1 MKISL
6 FNFSLHLFFWIAFYL
21 VPFVDPKGVQPIPSE
36 GIQFLDEHL
45 LVNHIYFIF
54 IFYFNSSVLIPK
66 LLKRSSVI
74 YISSLLILIITILSI
89 SYFIFPFLPTY
100 IPPPN
105 LGRGIPSPESIRGN
119 QLIALSLPLLFI
131 LFISISYRL
140 LTDRFKEEKLRKEK
154 ETENLK
160 TELSFLRSQ
169 ISPHFIFNALNSSII
184 LVRKQS
190 EKAEGSLLKL
200 ASIIRYMLYESD
212 EDKVSIHDELE
223 YISDYIDLQVI
234 RFGDTVN
241 IIQKV
246 DIPSDLELNIEP
258 MLLIPYIENA
268 FKHGTS
274 VIDSPEIEIHIYINK
289 NRFQLDVKN
298 KFKENYSKFDSKN
311 QGIGLVNVKRR
322 LDLLYPTKYQLN
334 VSKESN
340 WYCVS
345 LSLAILKDD

>member
-1 MKISL
+1 MK
-6 FNFSLHLFFWIAFYL
+6 NFSWLTYCLHLLFWIAFYL
-21 VPFVDPKGVQPIPSE
+21 VPFVDPKGVQPIPRE
-36 GIQFLDEHL
+36 GGQFLDEHL
-45 LVNHIYFIF
+45 LVNHLYFIF
-54 IFYFNSSVLIPK
+54 VFYFNSAFLIPWLLKKSSVL
-66 LLKRSSVI
+66 
-74 YISSLLILIITILSI
+74 YIFSLIGLFSIVLWI
-89 SYFIFPFLPTY
+89 SYVIFPFLPTY

-105 LGRGIPSPESIRGN
+105 LGRGIPSPDSIRGN

-140 LTDRFKEEKLRKEK
+140 LTDRFREEKLRKEK

-190 EKAEGSLLKL
+190 DNAENSLLKL

-223 YISDYIDLQVI
+223 YISDYIDLQTI
-234 RFGDTVN
+234 RFGNTVK
-241 IIQKV
+241 ITQLV
-246 DIPSDLELNIEP
+246 EIPTELELNIEP

-274 VIDSPEIEIHIYINK
+274 VIDSPEIEIHIYIK
-289 NRFQLDVKN
+289 NNCFQLDVKN
-298 KFKENYSKFDSKN
+298 KFKASNSQFDSKN

-322 LDLLYPTKYQLN
+322 LDLLYPNKYQLN
-334 VSKESN
+334 VSNESN
-340 WYCVS
+340 WYYVS
-345 LSLAILKDD
+345 LSLAVL